1 MAGTYSVGETK
12 TRPGV
17 YHRRI
22 TKTDDV
28 VPVQTSFRYL
38 AGVIPYCRR
47 KAAVN
52 WLAP

>member
-12 TRPGV
+12 TRPG
-17 YHRRI
+17 I
-22 TKTDDV
+22 TDEM
-28 VPVQTSFRYL
+28 
-38 AGVIPYCRR
+38 RR